1 LQLRTEHWLS
11 EAREGRRERMVRL
24 RKTQNLEEKL
34 ARLGSTDTNE
44 RKGLAN
50 DLPFELVEAVQEH
63 LQDVK
68 EQDWVDHTL
77 LVRISKWNK
86 SLDRMTPVLLA
97 IGASIV

>member
-1 LQLRTEHWLS
+1 
-11 EAREGRRERMVRL
+11 MVRL